1 MGHPPKRR
9 PLALLLATALLVGP
23 LSARSPGGDNQLPQE
38 LRNLAVTIGCEA
50 VPGFYDRPGMIDPPY
65 LYGYLPGNKEET
77 AAFWCYRKQ
86 AKESY
91 LLVFVEGLGQARQG
105 RVTSTIP
112 WSAFPGGLS
121 RFDTKN
127 VYWYDS
133 EGVRLSD
140 SEHLPLSEF
149 RYVDNPKEHGP
160 EEKTTKYTPVQAEY
174 DGVVVLFYQDGDRWL
189 FKVFH

>member
-1 MGHPPKRR
+1 MIKRN
-9 PLALLLATALLVGP
+9 PFVLLLGTALLVG
-23 LSARSPGGDNQLPQE
+23 SSYARSPAGDGQLPQE
-38 LRNLAVTIGCEA
+38 LRNLAVTIDCEA
-50 VPGFYDRPGMIDPPY
+50 VPGFYDRPGMVEPPY

-86 AKESY
+86 AKEPY

-140 SEHLPLSEF
+140 SEHLPLSEL
-149 RYVDNPKEHGP
+149 RYVDKPKEHGP
-160 EEKTTKYTPVQAEY
+160 KENTTKYTPVQAEY
-174 DGVVVLFYQDGDRWL
+174 DGVVVLFYQYCARCFFKL
-189 FKVFH
+189 FH